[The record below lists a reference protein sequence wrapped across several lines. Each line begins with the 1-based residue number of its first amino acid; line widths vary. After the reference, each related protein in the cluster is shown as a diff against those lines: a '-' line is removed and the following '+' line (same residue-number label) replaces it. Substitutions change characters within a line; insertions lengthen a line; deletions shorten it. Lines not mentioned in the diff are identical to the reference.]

1 MPWFQV
7 GDGQG
12 SQVSG
17 VQASH
22 ATSLS
27 LIFLICKMEVAT
39 VSPRVAQKTEVTLSK
54 LLTGC
59 LAHH

>member
-1 MPWFQV
+1 
-7 GDGQG
+7 
-12 SQVSG
+12 
-17 VQASH
+17 
-22 ATSLS
+22 
-27 LIFLICKMEVAT
+27 MEAAT